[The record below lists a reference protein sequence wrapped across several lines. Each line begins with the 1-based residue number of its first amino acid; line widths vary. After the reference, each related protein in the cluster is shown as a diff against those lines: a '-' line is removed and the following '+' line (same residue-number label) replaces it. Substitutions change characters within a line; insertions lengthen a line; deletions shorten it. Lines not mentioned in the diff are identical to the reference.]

1 MWYAMSAAV
10 AHKAKRVGLCVAV
23 HGAFIILAA
32 LIYYW
37 DWKEQKERREREPPE
52 CEVVECERVWRM

>member
-1 MWYAMSAAV
+1 MR
-10 AHKAKRVGLCVAV
+10 KIKRVGLCVAV
-23 HGAFIILAA
+23 HGVFIILAA